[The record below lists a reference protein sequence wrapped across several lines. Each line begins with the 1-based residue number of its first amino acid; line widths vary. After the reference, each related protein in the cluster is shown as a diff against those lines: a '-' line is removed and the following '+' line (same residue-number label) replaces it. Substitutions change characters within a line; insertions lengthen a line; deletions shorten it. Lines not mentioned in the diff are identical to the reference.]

1 MFRRQSSTT
10 TTIFRAWLN
19 RRTFASSQQADAAIS
34 SSSTEE
40 TIIVRPSSPTPSHL
54 AKFKLSLVDNHMAPC
69 YVPLVFFYKNPAP
82 TEGGKIFDALKSSL
96 AHALTRFY
104 PLAGRLLSSP
114 SGSLP
119 VVHCN
124 DEGVPFTFAAAGCG
138 GESLDSF
145 LRGGPEIV
153 DSLQRFLPF
162 PAHMVGTPAGI
173 ESAPQ
178 IAFRATVF
186 PCGGVAIGVCLLHKV
201 IDGHTVADFMRLW
214 AAIVRGGNER
224 TVAGGGGPF
233 AHNRGATWL
242 FPARVGD
249 VVPSVEDLE
258 CEEGGN
264 KKKEKNVTRRFVFN
278 EEAVSAL
285 KGRARSERLP
295 KPGRS
300 EAVGGLLWKSA
311 VDAAAIASSPDEFK
325 AGSVYSVAVMA
336 VDLRYRL
343 SEPCADYWV
352 GNLMWG
358 NISSYQNINQIHS
371 PDDETQT
378 TLQQL
383 AHKLRSSIEKVDE
396 DFMERIEGGGGREEY
411 TRNEEM
417 KCKMLAAGAAGRESK
432 AMYFVVSS
440 LIRLGLYDVDF
451 GWGKP
456 VWIGMAKFADHVNNV
471 ILLMESPTGYGVEAW
486 VALNEQDMALLERDD
501 EFLAY
506 VNNNQNVI

>member
-1 MFRRQSSTT
+1 
-10 TTIFRAWLN
+10 
-19 RRTFASSQQADAAIS
+19 
-34 SSSTEE
+34 
-40 TIIVRPSSPTPSHL
+40 
-54 AKFKLSLVDNHMAPC
+54 MAPC

-82 TEGGKIFDALKSSL
+82 TEGEKIFDLLKSSL

-124 DEGVPFTFAAAGCG
+124 DEGVPFTFAAGG

-224 TVAGGGGPF
+224 AVAGGCGPF

-258 CEEGGN
+258 CEGGG
-264 KKKEKNVTRRFVFN
+264 KKKNVTRRFVFD
-278 EEAVSAL
+278 EEAVSSL
-285 KGRARSERLP
+285 KVRARSERLP

-311 VDAAAIASSPDEFK
+311 VDAAAIASSPDGFK
-325 AGSVYSVAVMA
+325 AGSVYSVA
-336 VDLRYRL
+336 
-343 SEPCADYWV
+343 
-352 GNLMWG
+352 GNLL
-358 NISSYQNINQIHS
+358 
-371 PDDETQT
+371 D
-378 TLQQL
+378 
-383 AHKLRSSIEKVDE
+383 
-396 DFMERIEGGGGREEY
+396 
-411 TRNEEM
+411 
-417 KCKMLAAGAAGRESK
+417 
-432 AMYFVVSS
+432 
-440 LIRLGLYDVDF
+440 
-451 GWGKP
+451 
-456 VWIGMAKFADHVNNV
+456 
-471 ILLMESPTGYGVEAW
+471 
-486 VALNEQDMALLERDD
+486 
-501 EFLAY
+501 
-506 VNNNQNVI
+506 